1 MEFLIVLAVLTGVA
15 LFVTRPLWRA
25 PAAASGGDLELT
37 ETGGAEE
44 VFRPDPAATD
54 AVAELEAARDA
65 KYREILDAE
74 LDRRTGKLSDED
86 YEAINR
92 SLRGEA
98 VEILDALDDARDR
111 LPSHD

>member
-1 MEFLIVLAVLTGVA
+1 MEFLIILAVLTGAA

-25 PAAASGGDLELT
+25 PAAASGAELELA
-37 ETGGAEE
+37 EPGGAEE
-44 VFRPDPAATD
+44 PSSLDPAAN
-54 AVAELEAARDA
+54 AVAEFEAARDA

-86 YEAINR
+86 YQAIDR

-98 VEILDALDDARDR
+98 VVILDALDDA
-111 LPSHD
+111 HE